1 MNRNDF
7 IKKQI
12 ADLENADIAALK
24 GRFRELY
31 GFECGATNAK
41 NLRSRIA
48 YKMQEL
54 YFGGLSDADKAM
66 LDAIADKDPAANLR
80 AEGMKPRVFVKGT
93 RLCRDWK
100 GKTYCGSCVS
110 IAASPA
116 LARYETASPPN
127 PHEPTQPGS
136 EFPSAAPSPRSV
148 FTELK
153 RLGPSSG

>member
-7 IKKQI
+7 IKRQI
-12 ADLENADIAALK
+12 ADLENADIATLK
-24 GRFRELY
+24 GQFRELY

-100 GKTYCGSCVS
+100 GKTYEVLVHQDG
-110 IAASPA
+110 
-116 LARYETASPPN
+116 RFEYEGEIYRSLTAVAKKN
-127 PHEPTQPGS
+127 TGTHWNGKK
-136 EFPSAAPSPRSV
+136 FFGV
-148 FTELK
+148 K
-153 RLGPSSG
+153 

>member
-24 GRFRELY
+24 ERFRELY

-54 YFGGLSDADKAM
+54 YFGGLSDADRAM
-66 LDAIADKDPAANLR
+66 LDTIADKDPAANLR

-100 GKTYCGSCVS
+100 GKTYEVLVHQDGQFEFDGEFYRSLTA
-110 IAASPA
+110 IA
-116 LARYETASPPN
+116 EKITGTHWN
-127 PHEPTQPGS
+127 GKK
-136 EFPSAAPSPRSV
+136 FFGV
-148 FTELK
+148 K
-153 RLGPSSG
+153 